1 MSWQRPV
8 VNRLLR
14 WVEKPALARAD
25 DPIALRRRFESR
37 MRRWVRPPAGS
48 RLSRGDLAGLPALRI
63 DPARQAGGVI
73 LYLHGGAYILGSP
86 DTHAAL
92 AANLVLRSGMRVW
105 LPAYRLAP
113 EHAFPAAFDDA
124 LTAYRALLDAGT
136 APERIIL
143 GGDSA
148 GGGLALA
155 LIGVLPARS
164 LPLPRAV
171 FAFSPL
177 ADMSFSGRS
186 FRGNARAE
194 VMLPAERAAD
204 MARLYLQGH
213 DPCDPRASPLFA
225 DLAAAPPV
233 WLSVGDTEILLDDA
247 RRLER
252 RLRAAGREVELHI
265 GRDLP
270 HAWPLFHG
278 VLPEAGATLAQLAH
292 WIRRQCASSGDS

>member
-1 MSWQRPV
+1 
-8 VNRLLR
+8 
-14 WVEKPALARAD
+14 
-25 DPIALRRRFESR
+25 
-37 MRRWVRPPAGS
+37 
-48 RLSRGDLAGLPALRI
+48 
-63 DPARQAGGVI
+63 
-73 LYLHGGAYILGSP
+73 
-86 DTHAAL
+86 
-92 AANLVLRSGMRVW
+92 MRVW

>member
-8 VNRLLR
+8 LNRLLR

-37 MRRWVRPPAGS
+37 MRRWARPPSGS

-136 APERIIL
+136 APDRIIL

-155 LIGVLPARS
+155 LIGALPARS

-177 ADMSFSGRS
+177 ADMSFSGKS

>member
-1 MSWQRPV
+1 MSWQRFV
-8 VNRLLR
+8 LNRLLR
-14 WVEKPALARAD
+14 WIEKPALARAD
-25 DPIALRRRFESR
+25 EPLELRRRFENR
-37 MRRWVRPPAGS
+37 MRRWARPPPGS

-63 DPARQAGGVI
+63 DPAWQAEGVI

-92 AANLVLRSGMRVW
+92 AANLVRRSGMRAW

-136 APERIIL
+136 TPERIIL

-155 LIGVLPARS
+155 LIAALPARS

-177 ADMSFSGRS
+177 ADMSFSGKS

-194 VMLPAERAAD
+194 AMLPAGRAAD

-247 RRLER
+247 RRLEC

-278 VLPEAGATLAQLAH
+278 VLPEAGATLARLAR
-292 WIRRQCASSGDS
+292 WIRRQYASSGDS

>member
-8 VNRLLR
+8 LNRLLR

-37 MRRWVRPPAGS
+37 MRRWARPPSGS

-92 AANLVLRSGMRVW
+92 AANLVLRSGMRAW

-136 APERIIL
+136 APDRIIL

-155 LIGVLPARS
+155 LIGALPARS

-177 ADMSFSGRS
+177 ADMSFSGKS

-247 RRLER
+247 LRLER
-252 RLRAAGREVELHI
+252 RLRAAGREVELHV

>member
-1 MSWQRPV
+1 MNWQRPV
-8 VNRLLR
+8 LNRLLR
-14 WVEKPALARAD
+14 WIEKPALARAD
-25 DPIALRRRFESR
+25 DPLELRRRFESR
-37 MRRWVRPPAGS
+37 MRRWARPPSGS
-48 RLSRGDLAGLPALRI
+48 RLVRDDLAGIPALRI
-63 DPARQAGGVI
+63 DPVQQTEGVI

-92 AANLVLRSGMRVW
+92 AADLVHRSGMRAW

-113 EHAFPAAFDDA
+113 EHAFPAAFDDT

-136 APERIIL
+136 APDRIIL

-148 GGGLALA
+148 GGGLVFA
-155 LIGVLPARS
+155 LIAALPARS

-177 ADMSFSGRS
+177 LDMSFSGKS
-186 FRGNARAE
+186 FHTNARAE
-194 VMLPAERAAD
+194 AMLPAERAAD
-204 MARLYLQGH
+204 LARMYLQGH

-225 DLAAAPPV
+225 DLAIAPPV

-247 RRLER
+247 LRLER
-252 RLRAAGREVELHI
+252 RLRAEGREVELHL

-270 HAWPLFHG
+270 HAWPLFRG
-278 VLPEAGATLAQLAH
+278 FLPEADATLAQLAR
-292 WIRRQCASSGDS
+292 WIRRQYALSGDS